1 MAYSS
6 APKTPATPKGLN
18 TLVVLPWP

>member
-6 APKTPATPKGLN
+6 APKTPATPKGL
-18 TLVVLPWP
+18 TTPVVLPWP